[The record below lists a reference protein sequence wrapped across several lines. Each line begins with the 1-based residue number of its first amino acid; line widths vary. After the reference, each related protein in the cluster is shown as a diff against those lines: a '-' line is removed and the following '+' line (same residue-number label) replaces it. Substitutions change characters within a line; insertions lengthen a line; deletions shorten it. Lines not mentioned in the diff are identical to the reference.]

1 MSTPTNPRKRPRY
14 PGARYERCEEC
25 GKSWNVSPKA
35 KIPPSGYICPRCRDK
50 IHKIQTTTKG
60 EIHNERNPKNPD

>member
-1 MSTPTNPRKRPRY
+1 MSTTRNPKRPRY

-35 KIPPSGYICPRCRDK
+35 KIPPSGYVCPNCRNK
-50 IHKIQTTTKG
+50 IHKIQTTIKG
-60 EIHNERNPKNPD
+60 EIHNGKAKNTD